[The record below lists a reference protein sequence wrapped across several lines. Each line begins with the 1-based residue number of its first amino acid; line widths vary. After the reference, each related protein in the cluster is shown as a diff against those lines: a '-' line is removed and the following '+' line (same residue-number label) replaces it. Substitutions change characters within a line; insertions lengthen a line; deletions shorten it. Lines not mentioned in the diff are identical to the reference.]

1 MLPILQI
8 RSNRPEPRMMRSLLC
23 GILCALTTA
32 APALAR
38 EVRPAALVPLERAA
52 TDCFAE
58 TIGNNA
64 AALAHARTGHWYEA
78 AGVIGFL
85 CRPEVDAMMR
95 AHDARYGEGAGWRYF
110 RGAYTRHLGR
120 ELEVRLA
127 PLLQTKALAT
137 AEPRA
142 DAEPSAEPKP

>member
-1 MLPILQI
+1 
-8 RSNRPEPRMMRSLLC
+8 MMRPLLRAILC
-23 GILCALTTA
+23 GLLGAAAA

-38 EVRPAALVPLERAA
+38 EVRHAALVPVERAA

-85 CRPEVDAMMR
+85 CRPEVEAMMR

-120 ELEVRLA
+120 ELEGRLA
-127 PLLQTKALAT
+127 PLLRTQSVAT
-137 AEPRA
+137 AAPRD
-142 DAEPSAEPKP
+142 DAEPPAEPKP